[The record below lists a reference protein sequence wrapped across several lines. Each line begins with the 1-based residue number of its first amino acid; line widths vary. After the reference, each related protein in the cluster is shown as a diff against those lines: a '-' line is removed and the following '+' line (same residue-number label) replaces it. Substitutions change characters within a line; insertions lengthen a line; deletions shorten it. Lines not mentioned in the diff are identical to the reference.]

1 MILMISEVRENLSE
15 KIIKG
20 VPILKLMNEEKETVY
35 LSKLATFRVIIYKVK
50 ESSREI
56 LEGYELVLDQLSIDV
71 AIGEVISCLLSMG
84 VICSVDEISE
94 VIGHAILS

>member
-1 MILMISEVRENLSE
+1 MILVISEVRENLSE
-15 KIIKG
+15 KIIAG
-20 VPILKLMNEEKETVY
+20 VPILKLINDKKETVY
-35 LSKLATFRVIIYKVK
+35 LSKLKSFQVIICRVN

-56 LEGYELVLDQLSIDV
+56 LEGYELVLDQLCIDV

-84 VICSVDEISE
+84 VICSIDEISD